1 MSASEGWWVL
11 NLEKEERE
19 GCGSSMQ
26 TNPFLHF
33 WSTLPPAK
41 KAKGL
46 AGVTR
51 STNAHTESG
60 SGQST

>member
-1 MSASEGWWVL
+1 MAASEGWWVL

-33 WSTLPPAK
+33 WSAFPPAEK
-41 KAKGL
+41 EAKGSPE
-46 AGVTR
+46 AWP
-51 STNAHTESG
+51 E
-60 SGQST
+60 

>member
-1 MSASEGWWVL
+1 MRLQYA
-11 NLEKEERE
+11 NKPF
-19 GCGSSMQ
+19 SS
-26 TNPFLHF
+26 L
-33 WSTLPPAK
+33 WSTFPTAEE
-41 KAKGL
+41 AKGL